1 MDNYTQNYF
10 NAVYNPL
17 PQLIECF
24 NQDLI
29 FLKSFVNKDSR
40 VVDFGCGIGRPARD
54 LSLFVKEIFAF
65 DNDDVVLERAKE
77 YCNGTN
83 NIIIEKRD
91 VFNTNYLDNSFDL
104 VYATYNLIGCI
115 DKDKRLSLIKEM
127 ARVAKVGAKIIIVTW
142 LDNEV
147 TTNFLKEYYPAIG
160 VGVISI
166 SKNEIVTSK
175 GVIGRISKKELM
187 EYYRQCN
194 LKNVEFKDLG
204 SVWLAVIA
212 EK

>member
-10 NAVYNPL
+10 KAVYNPL
-17 PQLIECF
+17 PQLNKCF

-77 YCNGTN
+77 YCNGKN

-115 DKDKRLSLIKEM
+115 DNDKRLSLIKEM

-160 VGVISI
+160 VGVIFYSRTSFVFRQYFFMVNE
-166 SKNEIVTSK
+166 SKIKIHTDFGK
-175 GVIGRISKKELM
+175 
-187 EYYRQCN
+187 
-194 LKNVEFKDLG
+194 
-204 SVWLAVIA
+204 
-212 EK
+212 

>member
-10 NAVYNPL
+10 KVVQNPL
-17 PQLIECF
+17 PQLKESF
-24 NQDLI
+24 NHELI
-29 FLKSFVNKDSR
+29 FLKSLVNKDFR
-40 VVDFGCGIGRPARD
+40 VVDFGCGIGRPTRD

-77 YCNGTN
+77 YCNGKN
-83 NIIIEKRD
+83 NIFIESRD
-91 VFNTNYLDNSFDL
+91 ALNTNYLDNSFDL
-104 VYATYNLIGCI
+104 AYATYNLIGCI
-115 DKDKRLSLIKEM
+115 DKDERLSLIKEM
-127 ARVAKVGAKIIIVTW
+127 ARVAKVGSKIINVTW
-142 LDNEV
+142 LDNQV
-147 TTNFLKEYYPAIG
+147 TTNFLKECYPAIG
-160 VGVISI
+160 VDVISI
-166 SKNEIVTSK
+166 SDNEIVTSK

-204 SVWLAVIA
+204 SVWLAAIA

>member
-1 MDNYTQNYF
+1 MDNYSQNYF
-10 NAVYNPL
+10 KAVQNPL
-17 PQLIECF
+17 PQLKESF

-65 DNDDVVLERAKE
+65 DNDDVVLERARE
-77 YCNGTN
+77 YCKGKN

-91 VFNTNYLDNSFDL
+91 IFNTNYLDNSFDI

-127 ARVAKVGAKIIIVTW
+127 TRVAKVRSKIIIITW

-147 TTNFLKEYYPAIG
+147 TTNFLKVQYPALG
-160 VGVISI
+160 VDVISI
-166 SKNEIVTSK
+166 SENEIVTSK
-175 GVIGRISKKELM
+175 GVIGRISKKELL
-187 EYYRQCN
+187 EYYQQSN
-194 LKNVEFKDLG
+194 LKNVKFKDLT
-204 SVWLAVIA
+204 SVWLAVIG